1 MKKNLLSIIIL
12 SLLVVNIV
20 LTVIMMMNV
29 MGTNQKTAAIV
40 TDIASILDL
49 ELDKGDGTGASGQV
63 SLADTVVYSVPDS
76 MTITLKRDE
85 GEDKDHY
92 CIVKVSFSM
101 DTTHEDYATYGGGT
115 GDLSS
120 METLMKSEVINVIS
134 GYTLSEAQLSQQQMC
149 DEILKKIQELFG
161 SDFIYKVSFSEIM
174 FG

>member
-12 SLLVVNIV
+12 SLLIVNIA
-20 LTVIMMMNV
+20 LTAVMMLNV

-40 TDIASILDL
+40 TDIASILNL
-49 ELDKGDGTGASGQV
+49 ELDKGDGSSSGTV
-63 SLADTVVYSVPDS
+63 SLADTVVYSVADS
-76 MTITLKRDE
+76 MTISLRRDE
-85 GEDKDHY
+85 GETQDHY

-101 DTTHEDYATYGGGT
+101 DSTSEDYATYGGGT

-134 GYTLSEAQLSQQQMC
+134 GYTLSEAKLGQQQMC
-149 DEILKKIQELFG
+149 DEILKRIQDLFG